1 VNDKVSIDPFGDFRV
16 EWAATSGKMDEYW
29 AAGWRHFGPFFFRR
43 YFMECG
49 DQIMAVQPLRVVLDQ
64 FRPSKSQ
71 RRVLRR
77 NADLTCTIQPTVLDD
92 ELRQMFAAHVQR
104 FTFNVPPS
112 LESFLG
118 DQPAAVPCENVTVAV
133 FDAGQLVAAS
143 FLDLGQDAVSSVYAI
158 FDPAESRRSLG
169 IFTMLKEIKYAR
181 ERGCRYYYPGYA
193 CHESSPYD
201 YKKQFAGLEW
211 FDWSGNW
218 KPLRRN
224 QVKPITG

>member
-1 VNDKVSIDPFGDFRV
+1 MNDKISIDPFGDFRV
-16 EWAATSGKMDEYW
+16 EWATTPGQMDEFW

-43 YFMECG
+43 YFMEY
-49 DQIMAVQPLRVVLDQ
+49 DEQLTAVQPLRVVTDQ

-77 NADLTCTIQPTVLDD
+77 NADLLTRIAPTVLNDD
-92 ELRQMFAAHVQR
+92 LRQMFAAHVQR

-118 DQPAAVPCENVTVAV
+118 DQPDTVPCQNVTLAV
-133 FDAGQLVAAS
+133 YSGERLVAAS
-143 FLDLGQDAVSSVYAI
+143 FVDLGEEAVSSVYAI

-169 IFTMLKEIKYAR
+169 ILTMLKEIDCAR
-181 ERGCRYYYPGYA
+181 ERGCKYYYPGYA

-201 YKKQFAGLEW
+201 YKKQFNGLEW
-211 FDWSGNW
+211 YDWEGNW
-218 KPLRRN
+218 KPLSRI
-224 QVKPITG
+224 QVQPRSD